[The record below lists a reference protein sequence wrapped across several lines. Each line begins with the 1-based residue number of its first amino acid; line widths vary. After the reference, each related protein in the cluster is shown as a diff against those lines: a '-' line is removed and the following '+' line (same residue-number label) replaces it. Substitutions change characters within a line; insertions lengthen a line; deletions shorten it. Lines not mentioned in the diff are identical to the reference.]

1 MIGMGNY
8 ILQYIGDGTP
18 DAQQVQ
24 EIIHTCNLRIVDDSL
39 FPRTVLLELAGTDIT
54 KVRPELGKE
63 WSLTPEKEYHVP
75 DTRRKIKKG

>member
-1 MIGMGNY
+1 MGNY

-24 EIIHTCNLRIVDDSL
+24 KIIHTCNLRIVDDSL